1 MTTGRET
8 APRGCTNLKLRQASR
23 LITRHYEAYVAPTG
37 LKNTQYS
44 LLSHVVKLGPIRA
57 GDLAAA
63 MQLDASTLTR
73 NLQPLLQQ
81 GWVRVST
88 GEDARSRDIEATES
102 GRALRQHAQR
112 AWKQAQLALNARL
125 GEARVASLHSLI
137 DECVAL
143 LAKTDESEHNDE

>member
-1 MTTGRET
+1 MATQSVA

-23 LITRHYEAYVAPTG
+23 LVTRHYEAYVAPTG

-44 LLSHVVKLGPIRA
+44 LLSYVVKLGPIRA

-73 NLQPLLQQ
+73 NLQPLVLQ
-81 GWVRVST
+81 GWVQVTT
-88 GEDARSRDIEATES
+88 GEDARSRIVEATDA

-112 AWKQAQLALNARL
+112 AWKQAQMALNARL
-125 GEARVASLHSLI
+125 GEARVAALHALI

-143 LAKTDESEHNDE
+143 LADVGEDDE